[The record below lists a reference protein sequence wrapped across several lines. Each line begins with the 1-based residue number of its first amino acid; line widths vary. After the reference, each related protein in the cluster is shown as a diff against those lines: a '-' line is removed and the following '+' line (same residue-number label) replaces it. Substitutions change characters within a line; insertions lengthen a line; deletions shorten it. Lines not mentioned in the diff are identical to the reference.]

1 MKPRRV
7 ASSAHSVGAMSCR
20 ALLAWALVSLFVVV
34 TGADASLVDAR
45 GVPSDASGYTS
56 VDASAVNCAAVFPG
70 VSRGCCEALASN
82 STSDALA
89 SRRPLTRMAY
99 ASGTSLPYDAGH
111 YHVCVHTPNAA
122 YFLVGWHVGGGHI
135 PVAELGLCLPSACRK
150 ADVEALVGANA
161 STSTSTVD
169 IARRVDDE
177 TRAAKG
183 ALRGFGD
190 AQCASEDAPERC
202 RAYLVVVAA
211 LDAAAAIAHEAAREP
226 DETTPEARGWYRH
239 GGTVTVE
246 VTSSAEDRVGFSRN
260 AASGWAALALGV
272 VVTAVAAVFVGTALD
287 APRDESE
294 TARDEMRTAREVI
307 DVGGYENRDEDDAR
321 EPLLRGEGAGLRGE
335 EVDVDDDADARE
347 VDATVRG
354 GAASTSG
361 RIRRAVEERLRL
373 MSLRRNLP
381 KLLATP
387 ETSGPT
393 DCLNGMRV
401 LSMFWIIAG
410 HTMMMPAPIN
420 GFDNPEDLT
429 ARFGARGKAWFMLVI
444 GGEIA
449 VDTFFFLGGFLVAYL
464 GAKDVERRGGK
475 LPALGMIAQRYA
487 RVTPAFAATLVF
499 YSQIASRVGDG
510 PFFVRFQR
518 SVFRRCDR
526 LWWTE
531 LLYLH
536 NFVPFDSDEVCMG
549 WSWYL
554 GNDFIF
560 FACSPTLL
568 LMHHHR
574 PRALWMT
581 MLAVCLASFALT
593 VRSVPARPVS
603 L

>member
-1 MKPRRV
+1 M
-7 ASSAHSVGAMSCR
+7 SSR
-20 ALLAWALVSLFVVV
+20 ALLAWALASVFVVL
-34 TGADASLVDAR
+34 TSADASLVDAR
-45 GVPSDASGYTS
+45 GVPSGASGHAS

-82 STSDALA
+82 STSDSPA

-111 YHVCVHTPNAA
+111 YHVCVHTPDAA
-122 YFLVGWHVGGGHI
+122 YFLVGWHVGGGDI

-161 STSTSTVD
+161 STSTSAAD
-169 IARRVDDE
+169 IARRVDAE

-190 AQCASEDAPERC
+190 AQCASKDAPERC

-211 LDAAAAIAHEAAREP
+211 LDAAAAIADEAARDP
-226 DETTPEARGWYRH
+226 DETTPEARGWYRR

-246 VTSSAEDRVGFSRN
+246 VTSPTEDRVGFSRN
-260 AASGWAALALGV
+260 ATSGWAALALGGV
-272 VVTAVAAVFVGTALD
+272 VAAVAAVFVGTALD
-287 APRDESE
+287 APGDDSE
-294 TARDEMRTAREVI
+294 TMREVL
-307 DVGGYENRDEDDAR
+307 DAGGDENRDGDDAR
-321 EPLLRGEGAGLRGE
+321 EPLLRGEGE
-335 EVDVDDDADARE
+335 DVDSVDDDDVDDALEGDAA
-347 VDATVRG
+347 VRG

-361 RIRRAVEERLRL
+361 RTRRAVVESLRL

-381 KLLATP
+381 KLWATP

-420 GFDNPEDLT
+420 GFDNPEDLA

-560 FACSPTLL
+560 FACSPVLL
-568 LMHHHR
+568 LLHHHR
-574 PRALWMT
+574 PRAMWMT
-581 MLAVCLASFALT
+581 MLVVCLASFALT
-593 VRSVPARPVS
+593 VRSVPARARFLSDGWAP
-603 L
+603 

>member
-1 MKPRRV
+1 
-7 ASSAHSVGAMSCR
+7 MSCR

-211 LDAAAAIAHEAAREP
+211 LDAAAAIAHEAARDP

-260 AASGWAALALGV
+260 AASGWAALTLGV

-335 EVDVDDDADARE
+335 EVDVDDDAGRA
-347 VDATVRG
+347 RG
-354 GAASTSG
+354 GRDGPRGRGVHLREDSPRRRGAPSVDVST
-361 RIRRAVEERLRL
+361 AE
-373 MSLRRNLP
+373 P
-381 KLLATP
+381 P
-387 ETSGPT
+387 ETLGDAGDVRADGLSER
-393 DCLNGMRV
+393 DASAVDV
-401 LSMFWIIAG
+401 LDHRGTHDDDA
-410 HTMMMPAPIN
+410 APIN

-464 GAKDVERRGGK
+464 GVKDVERRGGK

-536 NFVPFDSDEVCMG
+536 NFVPFDSDFQVCMG

-568 LMHHHR
+568 LLHHHR